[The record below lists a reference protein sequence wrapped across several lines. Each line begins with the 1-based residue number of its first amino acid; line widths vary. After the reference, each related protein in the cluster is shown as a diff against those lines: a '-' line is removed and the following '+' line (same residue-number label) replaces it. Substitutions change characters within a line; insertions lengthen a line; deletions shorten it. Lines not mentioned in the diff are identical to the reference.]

1 MAVAKIASVLAMLVV
16 SADAR
21 LRSASVLA
29 LLVMSAD
36 ALQLRSRAT
45 VVKGG
50 LATCIGASLPASLP
64 ANAAAPGGGAPKPP
78 PELSTKSGLRY
89 VIDRAGAGPKP
100 QRGQTVLLDY
110 VLRAAVDGKPPLY
123 VAGTK
128 ASAAP
133 RPEVF
138 TLGVAASIPGFDEA
152 VMDMQAGEK
161 RIVIVPPNLAYGK
174 QGTEAVGGVIP
185 PDATLIYTLELRD
198 LAPLEPLTAEQKT
211 WMAANPLPWA
221 EAAAPAP
228 APPAPSAE

>member
-1 MAVAKIASVLAMLVV
+1 MAKIASVLALLVV
-16 SADAR
+16 
-21 LRSASVLA
+21 
-29 LLVMSAD
+29 SAD

-50 LATCIGASLPASLP
+50 LATCIGASLPAS
-64 ANAAAPGGGAPKPP
+64 AAAPGGGAPKPP

>member
-1 MAVAKIASVLAMLVV
+1 MLGSMLHICGGGTPGSMQCLPQIAMAISAMAKIASVLALLVV
-16 SADAR
+16 
-21 LRSASVLA
+21 
-29 LLVMSAD
+29 SAD

-50 LATCIGASLPASLP
+50 LATR
-64 ANAAAPGGGAPKPP
+64 AP
-78 PELSTKSGLRY
+78 R
-89 VIDRAGAGPKP
+89 
-100 QRGQTVLLDY
+100 
-110 VLRAAVDGKPPLY
+110 
-123 VAGTK
+123 
-128 ASAAP
+128 P

-228 APPAPSAE
+228 APAPSAPSAE

>member
-1 MAVAKIASVLAMLVV
+1 MAKIASVLALLVV
-16 SADAR
+16 
-21 LRSASVLA
+21 
-29 LLVMSAD
+29 SAD

-64 ANAAAPGGGAPKPP
+64 ASAAAPGGGAPKPP

-185 PDATLIYTLELRD
+185 PDATLIYSIELRG
-198 LAPLEPLTAEQKT
+198 LAPLAVSAEQQKWISAT
-211 WMAANPLPWA
+211 PLPW
-221 EAAAPAP
+221 EK
-228 APPAPSAE
+228 